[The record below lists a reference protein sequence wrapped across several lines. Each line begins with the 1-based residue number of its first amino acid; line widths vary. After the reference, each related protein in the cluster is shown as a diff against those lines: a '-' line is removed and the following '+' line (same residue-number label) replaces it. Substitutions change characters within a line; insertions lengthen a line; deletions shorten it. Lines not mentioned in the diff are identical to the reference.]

1 MGCSFR
7 KGGLNLSNVTFE
19 EALSVGGIERHF
31 VDMQAV
37 LDFVKQEQDFLL
49 ACDVM
54 AINFEGTNLN
64 KQINR
69 IHSEANHYL
78 ESEDIVTKEHHFDN
92 VKNLLRGYRCPLSES
107 EEGHFLKRLAQ
118 EHQQYAKHAFQYFI
132 RGLKI
137 PEEDYKRIAAA
148 RTAAFKYRD
157 HDPSGLTESALT
169 DLVSHEM
176 ETLRSALNHTLDLK
190 GQAYRTHQ
198 LVTGHMD
205 KHKKLFNE
213 AMESFRKDLE
223 AEKKKYREEIAEK
236 EAVDYWKA
244 KANTHNSRIKWYVA
258 TIVLLAGLFFF
269 SGYELFDFFR
279 DAIVNETSSMNRE
292 LIFSQ
297 DGQIRHWVLLFTA
310 SAAMMVIWLIRIAVR
325 LLFSNIHLAEDAK
338 ERATLIQTY
347 LAMERYES
355 VLKPEDKELI
365 LPSIF
370 RQSSDG
376 IVKDDAAPPSL
387 LTMLNRPPRP

>member
-1 MGCSFR
+1 M
-7 KGGLNLSNVTFE
+7 SNVTFE

-37 LDFVKQEQDFLL
+37 LGFVKQEQDFLI
-49 ACDVM
+49 ACDAM
-54 AINFEGTNLN
+54 AISFEGTNPN
-64 KQINR
+64 KLINQ

-78 ESEDIVTKEHHFDN
+78 KAEDIETKERHFDK

-107 EEGHFLKRLAQ
+107 EEGHFLKRLSQ

-132 RGLKI
+132 RGLNI

-169 DLVSHEM
+169 DLVRHEM

-190 GQAYRTHQ
+190 GQAYRTHE
-198 LVTGHMD
+198 LVL
-205 KHKKLFNE
+205 KQKAEHKKQFNG
-213 AMESFRKDLE
+213 AMESFREELE

-236 EAVDYWKA
+236 EAVDYWNAKA
-244 KANTHNSRIKWYVA
+244 KTHNRRIKWYVV
-258 TIVLLAGLFFF
+258 TIVLLAALFFF

-279 DAIVNETSSMNRE
+279 EAIVNETSSKNRE

-310 SAAMMVIWLIRIAVR
+310 SAAMIVIWLIRIAVR

-370 RQSSDG
+370 RPSSDG
-376 IVKDDAAPPSL
+376 IVKDDAAPPSM
-387 LTMLNRPPRP
+387 LTMFNRTPK